1 MQSALDHLREM
12 SVLVADTGSIDAI
25 RTHRPVDC
33 TTNPSLVLAAASD
46 PALEPVI
53 AREIDT
59 GRAAGHSPEQVS
71 AALTVAIGAEIAP
84 LVPGRVSTEVE
95 ARMSFDTDASVARAR
110 AIIDAY
116 AARGIGREKVL
127 IKLAATWEGIR
138 AAETLQREGIDCNMT
153 LIFALEQAVAA
164 ADAGAWLISP
174 FVGRITDWYKNAEG
188 RDSYPPEEDPGVLS
202 VRRIHGYF
210 KAHGI
215 GTIVMAA
222 SFRTTDQIRALA
234 GCDRLTI
241 APKLIAEL
249 ERQRGPL
256 PRQLPAPDAGPTGA
270 IAVDEPAFRRAL
282 AANPMANAKL
292 AEGIRQFDA
301 DHQRLVALVRARMT
315 ATQP

>member
-25 RTHRPVDC
+25 RAHRPVDC

-53 AREIDT
+53 AREIAA

-84 LVPGRVSTEVE
+84 LVPGRVSTEIE
-95 ARMSFDTDASVARAR
+95 ARLSFDTDASVARAR

-116 AARGIGREKVL
+116 AARGITREKVL

-138 AAETLQREGIDCNMT
+138 AAEMLQRDGIDCNMT

-174 FVGRITDWYKNAEG
+174 FVGRITDWHKKAEG
-188 RDSYPPEEDPGVLS
+188 RDSYPPDEDPGVLS
-202 VRRIHGYF
+202 VRRIHRYF
-210 KAHGI
+210 RAHGI

-241 APKLIAEL
+241 APKLIDEL
-249 ERQRGPL
+249 ARQPGPL
-256 PRQLPAPDAGPTGA
+256 TRQLPAPAAGPVEALT
-270 IAVDEPAFRRAL
+270 VDAPAFRWAL
-282 AANPMANAKL
+282 TADPMANDKL

-301 DHQRLVALVRARMT
+301 DHQRLVALVRAKMS
-315 ATQP
+315 APAP

>member
-1 MQSALDHLREM
+1 MQSELDQLRDM

-46 PALEPVI
+46 PALEPII
-53 AREIDT
+53 AREIAT
-59 GRAAGHSPEQVS
+59 GRADGRSPEQIS

-95 ARMSFDTDASVARAR
+95 ARLSFDIVASVARAH

-116 AARGIGREKVL
+116 AARGIGRDKVL

-138 AAETLQREGIDCNMT
+138 AAEILQRDGIDCNMT

-174 FVGRITDWYKNAEG
+174 FVGRITDWHKKAEG
-188 RDSYPPEEDPGVLS
+188 RDSYLPEQDPGVLS

-215 GTIVMAA
+215 STIVMAA
-222 SFRTTDQIRALA
+222 SFRSTDQIRALA

-241 APKLIAEL
+241 SPKLIEAL
-249 ERQRGPL
+249 AQRHEPL
-256 PRQLPAPDAGPTGA
+256 IRQLPAPASEPIPA
-270 IAVDEPAFRRAL
+270 IPVDESAFRWAL
-282 AANPMANAKL
+282 SADAMANEKL
-292 AEGIRQFDA
+292 AEGIRQFHA
-301 DHQRLVALVRARMT
+301 DHQRLVDLVRATMD
-315 ATQP
+315 A

>member
-1 MQSALDHLREM
+1 MQSELDQLRDM
-12 SVLVADTGSIDAI
+12 SVLVADTGSIAAI

-53 AREIDT
+53 ARDIAA
-59 GRAAGHSPEQVS
+59 GRAAGHSPAQVS
-71 AALTVAIGAEIAP
+71 EALTVAIGAEIAP

-95 ARMSFDTDASVARAR
+95 ARLSFDSDASVARAR

-116 AARGIGREKVL
+116 AARGIGRDKVL

-138 AAETLQREGIDCNMT
+138 AAEVLQRDGIDCNMT

-174 FVGRITDWYKNAEG
+174 FVGRITDWHKKAAG
-188 RDSYPPEEDPGVLS
+188 RDSYPPAEDPGVLS

-210 KAHGI
+210 KVHGI
-215 GTIVMAA
+215 DTIVVAA

-241 APKLIAEL
+241 SPKLIEEL
-249 ERQRGPL
+249 GQRHGAIT
-256 PRQLPAPDAGPTGA
+256 RQLPAPAPDPVDAIT
-270 IAVDEPAFRRAL
+270 VDEPAFRWAL
-282 AANPMANAKL
+282 AADAMANEKL
-292 AEGIRQFDA
+292 AEGIRQFHA
-301 DHQRLVALVRARMT
+301 DHQRLVDLVRASMR
-315 ATQP
+315 A